1 MKWLWQLHKQ
11 QVGGVVG
18 DEMGLGKTIQVIAF
32 LQGLTMQLK
41 RYIYEDIILDD
52 ICNVRISQIVVYF
65 YVKKSNLTL
74 EKYCIKQLTTSQRAY
89 LKYCGS
95 VAKYNCDSF
104 SF

>member
-41 RYIYEDIILDD
+41 RYTYGDLLT
-52 ICNVRISQIVVYF
+52 
-65 YVKKSNLTL
+65 NL
-74 EKYCIKQLTTSQRAY
+74 
-89 LKYCGS
+89 
-95 VAKYNCDSF
+95 
-104 SF
+104 